1 MVTRLALSLME
12 RNSLNLS
19 FGGWELGR
27 QAAVSSGQVC
37 TELTMTRIMV
47 YLLDSQEKGGD

>member
-27 QAAVSSGQVC
+27 QAAVSLGQVC

>member
-12 RNSLNLS
+12 RNSLSLS
-19 FGGWELGR
+19 FGRWELGR

-37 TELTMTRIMV
+37 TESTMTRIMV

>member
-1 MVTRLALSLME
+1 MVTRLALNLME

-27 QAAVSSGQVC
+27 QAAVNSGQVC
-37 TELTMTRIMV
+37 TESTMTRIMV
-47 YLLDSQEKGGD
+47 YLLDSQEKGGE